1 MRREVTYADYS
12 PGHPWYYFLGGTV
25 LPPIAIRAM
34 VRAYGTQ
41 GYRSDEIRRAAAQPE
56 PARSETLRKIRID
69 VMRSLKSNIS
79 IYREVARELHRY
91 RIETADQTRGCASAD
106 VHTAMSLKFAHL
118 CNDFAHIDLL
128 DATPQ
133 QADLFDML

>member
-1 MRREVTYADYS
+1 MRRDVTYADYS
-12 PGHPWYYFLGGTV
+12 PGHPWYYFLGGRV
-25 LPPIAIRAM
+25 LPPKAIRAI
-34 VRAYGTQ
+34 VRAHGTH
-41 GYRSDEIRRAAAQPE
+41 GYRRDEIRRAAAQPE
-56 PARSETLRKIRID
+56 PSRSEALRKIRID

-79 IYREVARELHRY
+79 IYREVARDLRRY
-91 RIETADQTRGCASAD
+91 RIETADQPRPAACAN

-133 QADLFDML
+133 QADLFDAL

>member
-1 MRREVTYADYS
+1 
-12 PGHPWYYFLGGTV
+12 LGGAV
-25 LPPIAIRAM
+25 LPPKAIRAM

-56 PARSETLRKIRID
+56 PARSQSLRKIRID

-79 IYREVARELHRY
+79 IYREVARELHRT
-91 RIETADQTRGCASAD
+91 RIETADQERGCACAN

-118 CNDFAHIDLL
+118 CNDFAHLDML